1 MVRLLISLYLVV
13 ITSIVVINQASDYVW
28 QNWVTHAPDELR
40 HAKQVAHV
48 MQAHIT
54 VPEQLQ
60 ASYKGLDIDSI
71 AWLDEQR
78 SQLLNG
84 EVLTTYNAQGQ
95 ALLSFLL
102 VDNYTLV
109 QLGPFLPL
117 EPASNKLYL
126 FKFISFLVLG
136 LLLIIWLRPLWL
148 DLMQFK
154 RVTEH
159 LAQGNLNVERKASRF
174 SAISDLTEQFHIM
187 AQKVANLMTDQKQLV
202 NAVSHE
208 LRTPL
213 ARLKFALAML
223 QSAQPEQISG
233 MQQDVQEMESL
244 IDEMLSYARLE
255 IAGEQLSREEF
266 DLSELFLAQLDKLQG
281 PSRKE
286 IIASISSGIKVN
298 ANAHYLAR
306 VIQNLLQNADK
317 YGVSQIDVSLK
328 EVGQQ
333 VIIVVEDDGEGIA
346 EEQYENVFMPFVRLE
361 KSRNKHLGGY
371 GLGLAIVKKIVSWHK
386 GQCVVAK
393 SKLGGASFVI
403 TLPKM
408 RFIKV

>member
-13 ITSIVVINQASDYVW
+13 ITSIIVINQASDYVW
-28 QNWVTHAPDELR
+28 QNWVTQAPDELR
-40 HAKQVAHV
+40 HAKQVASV

-54 VPEQLQ
+54 APAQLQ
-60 ASYKGLDIDSI
+60 ASYQGLDIDSI

-78 SQLLNG
+78 TQLLNG

-102 VDNYTLV
+102 IDNFTLV
-109 QLGPFLPL
+109 QLGPFLPS

-136 LLLIIWLRPLWL
+136 LLLIVWLRPLWL

-154 RVTEH
+154 RVTEQ
-159 LAQGNLNVERKASRF
+159 LAQGNLSVERKASRF

-187 AQKVANLMTDQKQLV
+187 AQRVANLMTDQKQLV

-223 QSAQPEQISG
+223 QSAQPEQVSG

-266 DLSELFLAQLDKLQG
+266 DLSELMQAQLDKLRG
-281 PSRKE
+281 LSSKE
-286 IIASISSGIKVN
+286 ITTSIESDIKVN

-317 YGVSQIDVSLK
+317 YGASQIDVSLT
-328 EVGQQ
+328 EVEQQ

-346 EEQYENVFMPFVRLE
+346 EDQYESVFMPFVRLE

-403 TLPKM
+403 TLPK
-408 RFIKV
+408 

>member
-13 ITSIVVINQASDYVW
+13 ITSIIVINQASDYVW
-28 QNWVTHAPDELR
+28 QNWVTQAPDELR
-40 HAKQVAHV
+40 HAKQVANV

-54 VPEQLQ
+54 SPAQLQ
-60 ASYKGLDIDSI
+60 ASYQGLDIDSI

-78 SQLLNG
+78 TQLLNG
-84 EVLTTYNAQGQ
+84 EVLTTYNAKGQ

-102 VDNYTLV
+102 IDNFTLV
-109 QLGPFLPL
+109 QLGPFLPS

-136 LLLIIWLRPLWL
+136 LLLIVWLRPLWL

-154 RVTEH
+154 RVTEQ
-159 LAQGNLNVERKASRF
+159 LAQGNLNVERKTSRF

-223 QSAQPEQISG
+223 QSAQPEQVSG
-233 MQQDVQEMESL
+233 MQQDVQEMELL

-255 IAGEQLSREEF
+255 IAGEQLSLEEF
-266 DLSELFLAQLDKLQG
+266 DLSELMQAQLDKLQG
-281 PSRKE
+281 LSNKE
-286 IIASISSGIKVN
+286 ITTSITSGIKVN

-306 VIQNLLQNADK
+306 VLQNLLQNADK
-317 YGVSQIDVSLK
+317 YGASRINVSLA
-328 EVGQQ
+328 EVEQQ
-333 VIIVVEDDGEGIA
+333 VIIGVEDDGEGIA
-346 EEQYENVFMPFVRLE
+346 ADQYESVFMPFVRLE

-386 GQCVVAK
+386 GLCFVEK

-403 TLPKM
+403 TLPK
-408 RFIKV
+408 

>member
-1 MVRLLISLYLVV
+1 MIRLLISLYLVV
-13 ITSIVVINQASDYVW
+13 IISIVVINQASDYVW
-28 QNWVTHAPDELR
+28 QNWVTHEPDELR

-54 VPEQLQ
+54 APEQLQ
-60 ASYKGLDIDSI
+60 ASYQGLDIDSI

-78 SQLLNG
+78 TQLLNG
-84 EVLTTYNAQGQ
+84 EVLTTYNAEGQ

-102 VDNYTLV
+102 FDNYTLV
-109 QLGPFLPL
+109 QLGPFLPS

-136 LLLIIWLRPLWL
+136 LLLIVWLRPLWL

-154 RVTEH
+154 RVTEQ
-159 LAQGNLNVERKASRF
+159 LAQGNLSVERKASRF

-255 IAGEQLSREEF
+255 IAGEQFSREEF
-266 DLSELFLAQLDKLQG
+266 DLSELMQAQLDKLQG
-281 PSRKE
+281 PSSKE
-286 IIASISSGIKVN
+286 ITASISSGITVN

-306 VIQNLLQNADK
+306 VLQNLLQNADK
-317 YGVSQIDVSLK
+317 YGASQIDVSLR
-328 EVGQQ
+328 EVEQQ
-333 VIIVVEDDGEGIA
+333 VIITVEDDGEGIA
-346 EEQYENVFMPFVRLE
+346 EDQFDSVFMPFVRLE

-386 GQCVVAK
+386 GQCVVAR

>member
-1 MVRLLISLYLVV
+1 VVRLLISLYLVV
-13 ITSIVVINQASDYVW
+13 IISIVVINQASDYVW

-54 VPEQLQ
+54 APEQLKVGYQ
-60 ASYKGLDIDSI
+60 GLDIDSI

-78 SQLLNG
+78 TQLLNG

-102 VDNYTLV
+102 IDNYTLV
-109 QLGPFLPL
+109 QLGPFLPS

-126 FKFISFLVLG
+126 FKFTSFLVLG
-136 LLLIIWLRPLWL
+136 LLLIVWLRPLWL

-154 RVTEH
+154 RVTEQ

-223 QSAQPEQISG
+223 QNTQPEQVSG
-233 MQQDVQEMESL
+233 MQQDVLEMESL

-255 IAGEQLSREEF
+255 IAGEQLVREEF
-266 DLSELFLAQLDKLQG
+266 ALSELMQAQLDKLKG
-281 PSRKE
+281 LSSKK
-286 IIASISSGIKVN
+286 ITASISLGIKVN

-306 VIQNLLQNADK
+306 VLQNLLQNADK
-317 YGVSQIDVSLK
+317 YGSSQIDVSLR
-328 EVGQQ
+328 EVEQQ
-333 VIIVVEDDGEGIA
+333 VIITVEDDGEGIA
-346 EEQYENVFMPFVRLE
+346 EDQYENVFMPFVRLE

-386 GQCVVAK
+386 GQCVVTK

-403 TLPKM
+403 SLP
-408 RFIKV
+408 I

>member
-13 ITSIVVINQASDYVW
+13 ITSIIVINQASDYVW
-28 QNWVTHAPDELR
+28 QNWVTQAPDELR
-40 HAKQVAHV
+40 HAKQVANV

-54 VPEQLQ
+54 SPAQLQ
-60 ASYKGLDIDSI
+60 ASYQGLDIDSI

-78 SQLLNG
+78 TQLLNG

-102 VDNYTLV
+102 IDNFTLV
-109 QLGPFLPL
+109 QLGPFLPS

-136 LLLIIWLRPLWL
+136 LLLIVWLRPLWL

-154 RVTEH
+154 RVTEQ
-159 LAQGNLNVERKASRF
+159 LAQGNLNVERKTSRF
-174 SAISDLTEQFHIM
+174 SAISYLTEQFHIM

-223 QSAQPEQISG
+223 QSAQPEQVSG

-255 IAGEQLSREEF
+255 IAGEQLSCEEF
-266 DLSELFLAQLDKLQG
+266 DLSELMQAQLDKLRG
-281 PSRKE
+281 LSSKE
-286 IIASISSGIKVN
+286 ITTFIASGIKVN

-306 VIQNLLQNADK
+306 VLQNLLQNADK
-317 YGVSQIDVSLK
+317 YGASQIDVSLT
-328 EVGQQ
+328 EVEQQ
-333 VIIVVEDDGEGIA
+333 VIIVIEDDGEGIA
-346 EEQYENVFMPFVRLE
+346 EDQYESVFMPFVRLE

-403 TLPKM
+403 TLPK
-408 RFIKV
+408 

>member
-13 ITSIVVINQASDYVW
+13 ITSIIVINQASDYVW
-28 QNWVTHAPDELR
+28 QNWVTQAPDELR
-40 HAKQVAHV
+40 HAKQVANV

-54 VPEQLQ
+54 SPAQLQ
-60 ASYKGLDIDSI
+60 ASYQGLDIDSI

-78 SQLLNG
+78 TQLLNG

-102 VDNYTLV
+102 IDNFTLV
-109 QLGPFLPL
+109 QLGPFLPS

-154 RVTEH
+154 RVTEQ
-159 LAQGNLNVERKASRF
+159 LAQGNLNVERKTSRF
-174 SAISDLTEQFHIM
+174 SAISYLTEQFHIM

-223 QSAQPEQISG
+223 QSAQPEQVSG

-255 IAGEQLSREEF
+255 IAGEQFSREEF
-266 DLSELFLAQLDKLQG
+266 DLSELMQAQLDKLQG
-281 PSRKE
+281 LSSKE
-286 IIASISSGIKVN
+286 ITTSIESDIKVN

-306 VIQNLLQNADK
+306 VLQNLLQNADK
-317 YGVSQIDVSLK
+317 YGASQIEVSLT
-328 EVGQQ
+328 EVEKQ

-346 EEQYENVFMPFVRLE
+346 EDQYESVFMPFVRLE

-403 TLPKM
+403 TLPK
-408 RFIKV
+408 

>member
-13 ITSIVVINQASDYVW
+13 ITSIIVINQASDYVW
-28 QNWVTHAPDELR
+28 QNWVTQAPDELR
-40 HAKQVAHV
+40 HATQVANV

-54 VPEQLQ
+54 SPEQLQ
-60 ASYKGLDIDSI
+60 ASYQGLDIDSI

-78 SQLLNG
+78 TQLLNG

-102 VDNYTLV
+102 IDNFTLV
-109 QLGPFLPL
+109 QLGPFLPS

-136 LLLIIWLRPLWL
+136 LVLIVWLRPLWL

-154 RVTEH
+154 RVTEQ
-159 LAQGNLNVERKASRF
+159 LAQGNLNVERKTSRF
-174 SAISDLTEQFHIM
+174 SAISYLTEQFHIM

-223 QSAQPEQISG
+223 QSAQPEQVSG

-255 IAGEQLSREEF
+255 IAGEQFSREEF
-266 DLSELFLAQLDKLQG
+266 DLSELMQAQLDKLRG
-281 PSRKE
+281 LSSKE
-286 IIASISSGIKVN
+286 ITTSIESDIKVN

-317 YGVSQIDVSLK
+317 YGASQIEVSLR
-328 EVGQQ
+328 EVEQQ

-346 EEQYENVFMPFVRLE
+346 EDQYENVFMPFVRLE

-403 TLPKM
+403 TLPK
-408 RFIKV
+408 

>member
-1 MVRLLISLYLVV
+1 VVRLLISLYLVV
-13 ITSIVVINQASDYVW
+13 ITSIIVINQASDYVW
-28 QNWVTHAPDELR
+28 QNWVTQAPDELR
-40 HAKQVAHV
+40 HATQVANV

-54 VPEQLQ
+54 SPEQLQ
-60 ASYKGLDIDSI
+60 ASYQGLDIDSI

-78 SQLLNG
+78 TQLLNG

-102 VDNYTLV
+102 IDNFTLV
-109 QLGPFLPL
+109 QLGPFLPS

-136 LLLIIWLRPLWL
+136 LLLIVWLRPLWL

-154 RVTEH
+154 RVTEQ

-266 DLSELFLAQLDKLQG
+266 DLSELMHAQLDKLQG
-281 PSRKE
+281 LSSKK
-286 IIASISSGIKVN
+286 ITTSISSSIKVN

-306 VIQNLLQNADK
+306 VLQNLLQNADK
-317 YGVSQIDVSLK
+317 YGASQIEVSLR
-328 EVGQQ
+328 EVEQQ
-333 VIIVVEDDGEGIA
+333 VIIVVEDDGEGIT
-346 EEQYENVFMPFVRLE
+346 EDQYESVFMPFVRLE

-386 GQCVVAK
+386 GQCVVTK
-393 SKLGGASFVI
+393 SRLGGASFVI
-403 TLPKM
+403 TLP
-408 RFIKV
+408 R

>member
-13 ITSIVVINQASDYVW
+13 ITSIIVINQASDYVW
-28 QNWVTHAPDELR
+28 QNWVTQAPDELR
-40 HAKQVAHV
+40 HAKQVANV

-54 VPEQLQ
+54 SPAQLQ
-60 ASYKGLDIDSI
+60 ASYQGLDIDSI

-78 SQLLNG
+78 TQLLNG

-102 VDNYTLV
+102 IDNFTLV
-109 QLGPFLPL
+109 QLGPFLPS

-136 LLLIIWLRPLWL
+136 LLLIVWLRPLWL

-154 RVTEH
+154 RVTEQ
-159 LAQGNLNVERKASRF
+159 LAQGNLNVERKTSRF
-174 SAISDLTEQFHIM
+174 SAISYLTEQFHIM

-223 QSAQPEQISG
+223 QSAQPEQVSG

-255 IAGEQLSREEF
+255 IAGEQLSCEEF
-266 DLSELFLAQLDKLQG
+266 DLSELMQAQLDKLRG
-281 PSRKE
+281 LSSKE
-286 IIASISSGIKVN
+286 ITTFIASGITVN

-306 VIQNLLQNADK
+306 VLQNLLQNADK
-317 YGVSQIDVSLK
+317 YGASQIDVSLT
-328 EVGQQ
+328 EVEQQ
-333 VIIVVEDDGEGIA
+333 VIIVIEDDGEGIA
-346 EEQYENVFMPFVRLE
+346 EDQYESVFMPFVRLE

-403 TLPKM
+403 TLPK
-408 RFIKV
+408 

>member
-28 QNWVTHAPDELR
+28 QNWVTQAPDELR
-40 HAKQVAHV
+40 HAKQVAHI
-48 MQAHIT
+48 MQAHI
-54 VPEQLQ
+54 EHAQQLQ
-60 ASYKGLDIDSI
+60 PQYQGLDIDSI
-71 AWLDEQR
+71 AWLEEQR
-78 SQLLNG
+78 TQLLTG

-95 ALLSFLL
+95 AILSFLL
-102 VDNYTLV
+102 ADNDTLV
-109 QLGPFLPL
+109 QLGPFLPS

-126 FKFISFLVLG
+126 FKFISFLLLG
-136 LLLIIWLRPLWL
+136 LLLMVWLRPLWL

-154 RVTEH
+154 RITEQ

-255 IAGEQLSREEF
+255 IAGEQLSLEEC
-266 DLSELFLAQLDKLQG
+266 DLSELLHAQLDKLQG
-281 PSRKE
+281 LSNKTIR
-286 IIASISSGIKVN
+286 ASVATGVKIN
-298 ANAHYLAR
+298 ANSHYLAR
-306 VIQNLLQNADK
+306 ALQNLLQNADK
-317 YGVSQIDVSLK
+317 YGHSQIDVTLEEFEHS
-328 EVGQQ
+328 V
-333 VIIVVEDDGEGIA
+333 VIKVEDNGQGIS
-346 EEQYENVFMPFVRLE
+346 EDQYEAVFMPFVRLE

-371 GLGLAIVKKIVSWHK
+371 GLGLAIVKKIVGWHK

-393 SKLGGASFVI
+393 SQLGGASFVMI
-403 TLPKM
+403 LPK
-408 RFIKV
+408 

>member
-13 ITSIVVINQASDYVW
+13 FTSIVVINQASDYVW

-40 HAKQVAHV
+40 HAKQIAHV

-54 VPEQLQ
+54 APEQLQ
-60 ASYKGLDIDSI
+60 MSYQGLDIDSI

-78 SQLLNG
+78 TQLLNG

-102 VDNYTLV
+102 IDNYTLV
-109 QLGPFLPL
+109 QLGPFLPS

-136 LLLIIWLRPLWL
+136 LLLIVWLRPLWL

-154 RVTEH
+154 RVTEQ

-187 AQKVANLMTDQKQLV
+187 AHKVANLMTDQKQLV

-255 IAGEQLSREEF
+255 IAGEQISCEWF
-266 DLSELFLAQLDKLQG
+266 NLSELFLAQLDKLQG
-281 PSRKE
+281 LSSKE
-286 IIASISSGIKVN
+286 ITTSISSGVLVN

-306 VIQNLLQNADK
+306 VLQNLLQNADK
-317 YGVSQIDVSLK
+317 YGASQIDVSLR
-328 EVGQQ
+328 EVEQQ

-346 EEQYENVFMPFVRLE
+346 EDQYESVFMPFVRLE

-403 TLPKM
+403 TLPK
-408 RFIKV
+408 

>member
-13 ITSIVVINQASDYVW
+13 ITSIIVINQASDYVW
-28 QNWVTHAPDELR
+28 QNWVTQAPDELR
-40 HAKQVAHV
+40 HAKQVANV

-54 VPEQLQ
+54 SPAQLQ
-60 ASYKGLDIDSI
+60 ASYQGLDIDSI
-71 AWLDEQR
+71 AWLGEQR
-78 SQLLNG
+78 TQLLNG

-102 VDNYTLV
+102 IDNYTLV
-109 QLGPFLPL
+109 QLGPFLPS

-136 LLLIIWLRPLWL
+136 LLLIVWLRPLWL

-154 RVTEH
+154 RVTEQ
-159 LAQGNLNVERKASRF
+159 LAQGNLSVERKASRF

-223 QSAQPEQISG
+223 QSAQPEQVSG

-266 DLSELFLAQLDKLQG
+266 DLSELMQAQLDKLRG
-281 PSRKE
+281 LSSKE
-286 IIASISSGIKVN
+286 ITASISSDVLVN

-306 VIQNLLQNADK
+306 VLQNLLQNADK
-317 YGVSQIDVSLK
+317 YGASQIDVSLT
-328 EVGQQ
+328 EVEQQ
-333 VIIVVEDDGEGIA
+333 VIITVEDDGEGIA
-346 EEQYENVFMPFVRLE
+346 EDQYESVFMPFVRLE

-403 TLPKM
+403 TLPK
-408 RFIKV
+408 

>member
-281 PSRKE
+281 LSSKE

>member
-1 MVRLLISLYLVV
+1 VVRLLISLYLVV
-13 ITSIVVINQASDYVW
+13 ITSIIVINQASDYVW
-28 QNWVTHAPDELR
+28 QNWVTQAPDELR
-40 HAKQVAHV
+40 HATQVANV

-54 VPEQLQ
+54 SPEQLQ
-60 ASYKGLDIDSI
+60 ASYQGLDIDSI

-78 SQLLNG
+78 TQLLNG

-102 VDNYTLV
+102 IDNFTLV
-109 QLGPFLPL
+109 QLGPFLPS

-136 LLLIIWLRPLWL
+136 LVLIVWLRPLWL

-154 RVTEH
+154 RVTEQ
-159 LAQGNLNVERKASRF
+159 LAQGNLNVERKTSRF
-174 SAISDLTEQFHIM
+174 SAISYLTEQFHIM

-223 QSAQPEQISG
+223 QSAQPEQVSG

-255 IAGEQLSREEF
+255 IAGEQFSREEF
-266 DLSELFLAQLDKLQG
+266 DLSELMQAQLDKLRG
-281 PSRKE
+281 LSSKE
-286 IIASISSGIKVN
+286 ITTSIESDIKVN

-317 YGVSQIDVSLK
+317 YGASQIEVSLR
-328 EVGQQ
+328 EVEQQ

-346 EEQYENVFMPFVRLE
+346 EDQYENVFMPFVRLE

-403 TLPKM
+403 TLPK
-408 RFIKV
+408 

>member
-13 ITSIVVINQASDYVW
+13 ITSIIVINQASDYVW
-28 QNWVTHAPDELR
+28 QNWVTQAPDELR
-40 HAKQVAHV
+40 HAKQVANV

-54 VPEQLQ
+54 SPAQLQ
-60 ASYKGLDIDSI
+60 ASYQGLDIDSI

-78 SQLLNG
+78 TQLLNG

-102 VDNYTLV
+102 IDNFTLV
-109 QLGPFLPL
+109 QLGPFLPS

-136 LLLIIWLRPLWL
+136 LLLIIWLRPLWS

-154 RVTEH
+154 RVTEQ
-159 LAQGNLNVERKASRF
+159 LAQGNLNVERKTSRF

-223 QSAQPEQISG
+223 QSAQPEQVSG

-244 IDEMLSYARLE
+244 IDEMLGYARLE
-255 IAGEQLSREEF
+255 IAGEQLSCEEF
-266 DLSELFLAQLDKLQG
+266 DLSELMQAQLDKLQG
-281 PSRKE
+281 PSSKE
-286 IIASISSGIKVN
+286 VTASISSGITVN

-317 YGVSQIDVSLK
+317 YGASQIDVSLT
-328 EVGQQ
+328 EVEKQ

-346 EEQYENVFMPFVRLE
+346 EDQYESVFMPFVRLE

-403 TLPKM
+403 TLPK
-408 RFIKV
+408 

>member
-1 MVRLLISLYLVV
+1 LVV
-13 ITSIVVINQASDYVW
+13 ITSIIVINQASDYVW
-28 QNWVTHAPDELR
+28 QNWVTQAPDELR
-40 HAKQVAHV
+40 HAKQVASV

-54 VPEQLQ
+54 APAQLQ
-60 ASYKGLDIDSI
+60 ASYQGLDIDSI

-78 SQLLNG
+78 TQLLNG

-102 VDNYTLV
+102 IDNFTLV
-109 QLGPFLPL
+109 QLGPFLPS

-136 LLLIIWLRPLWL
+136 LLLIVWLRPLWL

-154 RVTEH
+154 RVTEQ
-159 LAQGNLNVERKASRF
+159 LAQGNLSVERKASRF

-187 AQKVANLMTDQKQLV
+187 AQRVANLMTDQKQLV

-223 QSAQPEQISG
+223 QSSQPEQVSG
-233 MQQDVQEMESL
+233 MQQDVQEIESL

-255 IAGEQLSREEF
+255 IAGEQFSREKF
-266 DLSELFLAQLDKLQG
+266 DLSELMQAQLDKLQG
-281 PSRKE
+281 LSSKE
-286 IIASISSGIKVN
+286 ITTSIESGIKVN

-317 YGVSQIDVSLK
+317 YGASQIDVSLT
-328 EVGQQ
+328 EVEQQ

-346 EEQYENVFMPFVRLE
+346 EDQYESVFMPFVRLE

-403 TLPKM
+403 TLPK
-408 RFIKV
+408 

>member
-13 ITSIVVINQASDYVW
+13 ITSIIVINQASDYVW
-28 QNWVTHAPDELR
+28 QNWVTQAPDELR
-40 HAKQVAHV
+40 HAKQVASV

-54 VPEQLQ
+54 APAQLQ
-60 ASYKGLDIDSI
+60 ASYQGLDIDSI

-78 SQLLNG
+78 TQLLNG

-102 VDNYTLV
+102 IDNFTLV
-109 QLGPFLPL
+109 QLGPFLPS

-136 LLLIIWLRPLWL
+136 LLLIVWLRPLWL

-154 RVTEH
+154 RVTEQ
-159 LAQGNLNVERKASRF
+159 LAQGNLSVERKASRF

-187 AQKVANLMTDQKQLV
+187 AQRVANLMTNQKQLV

-223 QSAQPEQISG
+223 QSSQPEQVSG
-233 MQQDVQEMESL
+233 MQQDVQEIESL

-255 IAGEQLSREEF
+255 IAGEQFSREKF
-266 DLSELFLAQLDKLQG
+266 DLSELMQAQLDKLQG
-281 PSRKE
+281 LSSKE
-286 IIASISSGIKVN
+286 ITTSIESGIKVN

-317 YGVSQIDVSLK
+317 YGASQIDVSLT
-328 EVGQQ
+328 EVEQQ

-346 EEQYENVFMPFVRLE
+346 EDQYESVFMPFVRLE

-403 TLPKM
+403 TLPK
-408 RFIKV
+408 

>member
-1 MVRLLISLYLVV
+1 MVV
-13 ITSIVVINQASDYVW
+13 ITSIIIINQASDYVW

-54 VPEQLQ
+54 APEQLQ
-60 ASYKGLDIDSI
+60 VGYQGLDIDSI

-78 SQLLNG
+78 IQLLNG

-102 VDNYTLV
+102 IDSYTLV
-109 QLGPFLPL
+109 QLGPFLPS

-136 LLLIIWLRPLWL
+136 LLLIVWLRPLWL

-154 RVTEH
+154 RVTEQ

-223 QSAQPEQISG
+223 QSAQSDQISG

-255 IAGEQLSREEF
+255 IAGEQLSCEEF
-266 DLSELFLAQLDKLQG
+266 DLSELLLAQLDKLQG
-281 PSRKE
+281 LSSKE
-286 IIASISSGIKVN
+286 ITTSISSSILVN

-306 VIQNLLQNADK
+306 VLQNLLQNADK
-317 YGVSQIDVSLK
+317 YGANQINVSLRK
-328 EVGQQ
+328 VEQQ
-333 VIIVVEDDGEGIA
+333 VIIVIEDDGEGIS
-346 EEQYENVFMPFVRLE
+346 EDQYESVFMPFVRLE

-371 GLGLAIVKKIVSWHK
+371 GLGLAIVKKIVNWHK
-386 GQCVVAK
+386 GRCVVAK
-393 SKLGGASFVI
+393 SQLGGASFVI
-403 TLPKM
+403 TLPK
-408 RFIKV
+408 

>member
-13 ITSIVVINQASDYVW
+13 ITSIIVINQASDYVW

-40 HAKQVAHV
+40 HAKQVANV

-54 VPEQLQ
+54 SPAQLQ
-60 ASYKGLDIDSI
+60 ASYQGLDIDSI

-78 SQLLNG
+78 TQLLNG

-102 VDNYTLV
+102 IDNFTLV
-109 QLGPFLPL
+109 QLGPFLPS

-136 LLLIIWLRPLWL
+136 LLLIVWLRPLWL

-154 RVTEH
+154 RVTEQ
-159 LAQGNLNVERKASRF
+159 LAQGNLNVERKTSRF
-174 SAISDLTEQFHIM
+174 SAISYLTEQFHIM

-223 QSAQPEQISG
+223 QSAQPEQVSG

-266 DLSELFLAQLDKLQG
+266 DLSELMQAQLDKLRG
-281 PSRKE
+281 LSSKE
-286 IIASISSGIKVN
+286 ITLFIASGIKVN

-317 YGVSQIDVSLK
+317 YGASQIDVSLT
-328 EVGQQ
+328 EVEQQ
-333 VIIVVEDDGEGIA
+333 IIIVVEDDGEGIA
-346 EEQYENVFMPFVRLE
+346 EDQYESVFMPFVRLE
-361 KSRNKHLGGY
+361 MSRNKHLGGY

-403 TLPKM
+403 TLPK
-408 RFIKV
+408 

>member
-1 MVRLLISLYLVV
+1 VVRLLISLYLVV
-13 ITSIVVINQASDYVW
+13 ITSIIVINQASDYVW
-28 QNWVTHAPDELR
+28 QNWVTQAPDELR
-40 HAKQVAHV
+40 HAKQVANV

-54 VPEQLQ
+54 SPAHLQ
-60 ASYKGLDIDSI
+60 ASYQGLDIDSI

-78 SQLLNG
+78 TQLLNG

-102 VDNYTLV
+102 IDNFTLV
-109 QLGPFLPL
+109 QLGPFLPS

-136 LLLIIWLRPLWL
+136 LLLIVWLRPLWL

-154 RVTEH
+154 RVTEQ
-159 LAQGNLNVERKASRF
+159 LAQGNLNVERQASRF

-266 DLSELFLAQLDKLQG
+266 DLSELLLAQLDKLRG
-281 PSRKE
+281 LSSKE
-286 IIASISSGIKVN
+286 ITTSIASGIKVN

-317 YGVSQIDVSLK
+317 YGASQIEVSLT
-328 EVGQQ
+328 EVEQQ

-346 EEQYENVFMPFVRLE
+346 EDQYESVFMPFVRLE

-403 TLPKM
+403 TLPK
-408 RFIKV
+408 

>member
-13 ITSIVVINQASDYVW
+13 ITSIVVINQSSDYVW

-281 PSRKE
+281 PSSKE

-317 YGVSQIDVSLK
+317 YGVSQIGVSLK

-386 GQCVVAK
+386 GQCVVVK

>member
-1 MVRLLISLYLVV
+1 M
-13 ITSIVVINQASDYVW
+13 
-28 QNWVTHAPDELR
+28 
-40 HAKQVAHV
+40 
-48 MQAHIT
+48 
-54 VPEQLQ
+54 
-60 ASYKGLDIDSI
+60 
-71 AWLDEQR
+71 
-78 SQLLNG
+78 
-84 EVLTTYNAQGQ
+84 
-95 ALLSFLL
+95 SFLL
-102 VDNYTLV
+102 IDNYTLV
-109 QLGPFLPL
+109 QLGPFLPS

-136 LLLIIWLRPLWL
+136 LLLIVWLRPLWL

-154 RVTEH
+154 RVTEQ
-159 LAQGNLNVERKASRF
+159 LAQGNLSVERKASRF

-223 QSAQPEQISG
+223 QSAQPEQVSG
-233 MQQDVQEMESL
+233 MQQDVQEIESL

-255 IAGEQLSREEF
+255 IAGEQLSCEEF
-266 DLSELFLAQLDKLQG
+266 DLSELMQAQLDKLQG
-281 PSRKE
+281 LSSKE
-286 IIASISSGIKVN
+286 ITTSISSDVLVN

-306 VIQNLLQNADK
+306 VLQNLLQNADK
-317 YGVSQIDVSLK
+317 YGASQIDVSLT
-328 EVGQQ
+328 EVEQQ
-333 VIIVVEDDGEGIA
+333 VIITVEDDGEGIA
-346 EEQYENVFMPFVRLE
+346 EDQYESVFMPFVRLE

-403 TLPKM
+403 TLPK
-408 RFIKV
+408 

>member
-54 VPEQLQ
+54 APEQLQ
-60 ASYKGLDIDSI
+60 ASYQGLDIDSI

-78 SQLLNG
+78 TQLLNG

-102 VDNYTLV
+102 LDNYTLV
-109 QLGPFLPL
+109 QLGPFLPS

-136 LLLIIWLRPLWL
+136 LLLIVWLRPLWL

-154 RVTEH
+154 RVTEQ
-159 LAQGNLNVERKASRF
+159 LAQGNLNVERKTSRF

-223 QSAQPEQISG
+223 QSTQPEQVSG

-255 IAGEQLSREEF
+255 IAGEQLSCEEF
-266 DLSELFLAQLDKLQG
+266 NLSELLLAQLDKLQG
-281 PSRKE
+281 LSDKE
-286 IIASISSGIKVN
+286 ITTSISSGVLVN

-306 VIQNLLQNADK
+306 VLQNLLQNADK
-317 YGVSQIDVSLK
+317 YGSNRIDVSLI
-328 EVGQQ
+328 EVEQH
-333 VIIVVEDDGEGIA
+333 IFIKIDDDGEGIA
-346 EEQYENVFMPFVRLE
+346 EDQYETVFMPFVRLE

-393 SKLGGASFVI
+393 SKLGGASFEI
-403 TLPKM
+403 TLPK
-408 RFIKV
+408 

>member
-13 ITSIVVINQASDYVW
+13 ITSIIVINQASDYVW

-40 HAKQVAHV
+40 HAKQVANV

-54 VPEQLQ
+54 SPAQLQ
-60 ASYKGLDIDSI
+60 ASYQGLDIDSI

-78 SQLLNG
+78 TQLLNG

-102 VDNYTLV
+102 IDNFTLV
-109 QLGPFLPL
+109 QLGPFLPS

-136 LLLIIWLRPLWL
+136 LLLIVWLRPLWL

-154 RVTEH
+154 RVTEQ
-159 LAQGNLNVERKASRF
+159 LAQGNLNVERKTSRF
-174 SAISDLTEQFHIM
+174 SAISYLTKQFHIM

-223 QSAQPEQISG
+223 QSAQPEQVSG

-266 DLSELFLAQLDKLQG
+266 DLSELMQAQLDKLRG
-281 PSRKE
+281 LSSKE
-286 IIASISSGIKVN
+286 ITLFIASGIKVN

-317 YGVSQIDVSLK
+317 YGASQIDVSLT
-328 EVGQQ
+328 EVEQQ
-333 VIIVVEDDGEGIA
+333 IIIVVEDDGEGIA
-346 EEQYENVFMPFVRLE
+346 EDQYESVFMPFVRLE
-361 KSRNKHLGGY
+361 MSRNKHLGGY

-403 TLPKM
+403 TLPK
-408 RFIKV
+408 

>member
-1 MVRLLISLYLVV
+1 MVRLIISLYLVV
-13 ITSIVVINQASDYVW
+13 VTSIVVINQTSDYVW
-28 QNWVTHAPDELR
+28 QNWITHAPDELR
-40 HAKQVAHV
+40 HAKQVAHI
-48 MQAHIT
+48 MQAHIKA
-54 VPEQLQ
+54 PEQLQ
-60 ASYKGLDIDSI
+60 ASYQGLDIDSI
-71 AWLDEQR
+71 AWLNEQR
-78 SQLLNG
+78 AQLLNG
-84 EVLTTYNAQGQ
+84 KVLTTYNEQGH

-102 VDNYTLV
+102 SDNFTLV
-109 QLGPFLPL
+109 QLGPFLPS

-126 FKFISFLVLG
+126 FKLISFVVLG

-154 RVTEH
+154 RVTEQ

-223 QSAQPEQISG
+223 QSAQHDQISG

-255 IAGEQLSREEF
+255 IAGEQLSLEEF
-266 DLSELFLAQLDKLQG
+266 DLSELFKSQLYKLQG
-281 PSRKE
+281 FSSKE
-286 IIASISSGIKVN
+286 ITAYISSGIKVD

-306 VIQNLLQNADK
+306 VLQNLLQNADK
-317 YGVSQIDVSLK
+317 YGDSQIHVSLT
-328 EVGQQ
+328 EVEDLVFIQ
-333 VIIVVEDDGEGIA
+333 VEDDGEGIA
-346 EEQYENVFMPFVRLE
+346 EDQCESVFMPFVRLE

-403 TLPKM
+403 TIPKV
-408 RFIKV
+408 RFIKL

>member
-1 MVRLLISLYLVV
+1 LVV
-13 ITSIVVINQASDYVW
+13 ITSIIVINQASDYVW
-28 QNWVTHAPDELR
+28 QNWVTQAPDELR
-40 HAKQVAHV
+40 HAKQVASV

-54 VPEQLQ
+54 APAQLQ
-60 ASYKGLDIDSI
+60 ASYQGLDIDSI

-78 SQLLNG
+78 TQLLNG

-102 VDNYTLV
+102 IDNFTLV
-109 QLGPFLPL
+109 QLGPFLPS

-136 LLLIIWLRPLWL
+136 LLLIVWLRPLWL

-154 RVTEH
+154 RVTEQ
-159 LAQGNLNVERKASRF
+159 LAQGNLSVERKASRF

-187 AQKVANLMTDQKQLV
+187 AQRVANLMTDQKQLV

-223 QSAQPEQISG
+223 QSSQPEQVSG

-255 IAGEQLSREEF
+255 IAGEQFSREKF
-266 DLSELFLAQLDKLQG
+266 DLSELMQAQLDKLQG
-281 PSRKE
+281 LSSKE
-286 IIASISSGIKVN
+286 ITTSIESDIKVN

-317 YGVSQIDVSLK
+317 YGASQIDVSLT
-328 EVGQQ
+328 EVEQQ

-346 EEQYENVFMPFVRLE
+346 EDQYESVFMPFVRLE

-403 TLPKM
+403 TLPK
-408 RFIKV
+408 